1 MIRPAIRGA
10 WGSAFAFNNTANILA
25 AAKGDAA
32 AVQRAAVFHQSASA
46 GISTMLSNHDS
57 FAGDRVFD
65 QLGGNL
71 AQYKLAAATY
81 LLQPGTPFIYYGE
94 EVGMKRGSQ
103 SGDTG
108 LRTPMSWTGNTANA
122 GFSTGTPYRSLAG
135 NVAAFNAAA
144 QADDPDSLLAF
155 YKAMLAL
162 RNTQA
167 AIRSGSCDA
176 VAVAGSVM
184 SFQRRLGAARVVV
197 VINYASAAANVAL
210 GSLPAN
216 GLLASAYPA
225 GGADLVIDASGA
237 ASVTVAAQT
246 VRVLTLK

>member
-1 MIRPAIRGA
+1 M
-10 WGSAFAFNNTANILA
+10 
-25 AAKGDAA
+25 
-32 AVQRAAVFHQSASA
+32 
-46 GISTMLSNHDS
+46 
-57 FAGDRVFD
+57 
-65 QLGGNL
+65 
-71 AQYKLAAATY
+71 
-81 LLQPGTPFIYYGE
+81 
-94 EVGMKRGSQ
+94 
-103 SGDTG
+103 
-108 LRTPMSWTGNTANA
+108 
-122 GFSTGTPYRSLAG
+122 
-135 NVAAFNAAA
+135 AAFNAAA

-184 SFQRRLGAARVVV
+184 SFQRRLGAERVVV

>member
-1 MIRPAIRGA
+1 
-10 WGSAFAFNNTANILA
+10 
-25 AAKGDAA
+25 
-32 AVQRAAVFHQSASA
+32 
-46 GISTMLSNHDS
+46 MLSNHDS

-184 SFQRRLGAARVVV
+184 SFQRRLGAERVVVV